1 VNAAL
6 GGSAPMFYL
15 DRAGIICAFCG
26 LRSSSRARL
35 SRASVSTQSQ
45 HSTANF
51 ALFVCRCPMQC
62 QVTGYRPGVPVCDA
76 PPGCSF
82 RQNGDARVYPSR
94 ISPRPPFSSLRRV
107 SPRRS
112 RPAFSHAASIRFRI
126 AARFWATGS
135 WPRSVAQSPS
145 GSNAKPCRQARPAA
159 PGSAGSGT

>member
-1 VNAAL
+1 MPLLEA
-6 GGSAPMFYL
+6 SAPMYYL
-15 DRAGIICAFCG
+15 DRGPGLSAAFCG
-26 LRSSSRARL
+26 LRSISRARL
-35 SRASVSTQSQ
+35 SRSSVSTQSQ

-62 QVTGYRPGVPVCDA
+62 QVTAYRQEFPVSTRLLDVVTA
-76 PPGCSF
+76 RMVMPAFIPPGF
-82 RQNGDARVYPSR
+82 
-94 ISPRPPFSSLRRV
+94 SPRPPFSSLRRV
-107 SPRRS
+107 SPPRS